1 MLYRLN
7 QSFGTSTQ
15 SKIENKKDKS
25 MILAILIVFVQAV
38 MAVLAGWFYFRR
50 YAIQRPP
57 IGVFNLWDV
66 AFMLT
71 GIVLIPYLYLLL
83 PGWLAAGVLGLAASS
98 ILYFMLEPVLKA
110 RWLIWPLV
118 IIILV
123 ADIGAVVWLGGQ
135 SAAFFAINNL
145 VQILVVVGVTN
156 TWAQS
161 GMKARDAAI
170 LGAALVGYDYLFT
183 SVLPLMTNLT
193 GHLAG
198 LPFMPLVIWRF
209 FLDGELWWLGIG
221 LGDLLLATVF
231 PLVMRKAYGR
241 PAGLAALLI
250 SLCALAAV
258 LSLPALGF
266 VYSAFPVMVVLGPL
280 MVGQYLYWRHRCGPE
295 RTTRQYWQVE
305 AVLRITP

>member
-1 MLYRLN
+1 M
-7 QSFGTSTQ
+7 T
-15 SKIENKKDKS
+15 
-25 MILAILIVFVQAV
+25 LATLIVFVHAAAAV
-38 MAVLAGWFYFRR
+38 SAGWLYFRR

-57 IGVFNLWDV
+57 IGVFNLWDM

-83 PGWLAAGVLGLAASS
+83 PAWLAAGVLGLGALG
-98 ILYFMLEPVLKA
+98 ILYFMLEPVLKV
-110 RWLIWPLV
+110 RWLIWMVV
-118 IIILV
+118 IIFFTTN
-123 ADIGAVVWLGGQ
+123 IGAAIWLGGQ
-135 SAAFFAINNL
+135 SAVYFATNNL

-183 SVLPLMTNLT
+183 SVLPLMTDLI

-198 LPFMPLVIWRF
+198 LPFAPMVIWSF
-209 FLDGELWWLGIG
+209 FVGGELRWLGIG

-250 SLCALAAV
+250 SLGGLVAV
-258 LSLPALGF
+258 LSLPVLGF

-280 MVGQYLYWRHRCGPE
+280 IVLQYLYWRHRCGPE
-295 RTTRQYWQVE
+295 RRSCSPALARNDKFDKFSRV
-305 AVLRITP
+305 RIVSSAK